1 LFAAARGAPGSTLIL
16 SMRERKP
23 MSRSSDHAD
32 STDWQRQIADLQED
46 GRKAFQARDIA
57 RLRQIFADELIV
69 NSPIHRVHDK
79 NTVLDLL
86 ERGVIGHSSSVEHI
100 EAVRRHDDLVT
111 VMGYDVV
118 TSPPG
123 EEPVHRRFTN
133 VWRARGGT
141 WQLLIR
147 HATPF
152 EKS

>member
-1 LFAAARGAPGSTLIL
+1 MPQ
-16 SMRERKP
+16 P
-23 MSRSSDHAD
+23 NPDHTD
-32 STDWQRQIADLQED
+32 SADWQRQIADLQEE

-86 ERGVIGHSSSVEHI
+86 ERGVIQHTSSVEHI
-100 EAVRRHDDLVT
+100 EVVKRLGDLVT
-111 VMGYDVV
+111 VMGHDVV
-118 TSPPG
+118 TNPPDDR
-123 EEPVHRRFTN
+123 PVHRRFTN
-133 VWRARGGT
+133 VWRAHGGT

-152 EKS
+152 EKD

>member
-1 LFAAARGAPGSTLIL
+1 
-16 SMRERKP
+16 

-118 TSPPG
+118 TSPPD